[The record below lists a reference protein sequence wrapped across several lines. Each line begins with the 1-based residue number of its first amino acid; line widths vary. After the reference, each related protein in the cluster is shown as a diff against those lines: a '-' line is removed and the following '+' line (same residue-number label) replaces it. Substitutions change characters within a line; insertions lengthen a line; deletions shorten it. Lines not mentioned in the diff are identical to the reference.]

1 LRAGQARRAHR
12 RRGVL
17 IAAQLTR
24 TRTPGTEADRPLRVA
39 IAGLGPKGLF
49 ALERLLDHAR
59 GLDAAMRMQ
68 IDVFDPHPVPGAGP
82 NYDPS
87 QPAFLRMNFAAD
99 QIDMWWPGSRA
110 VPVSEREAFPV
121 WRARQDDADT
131 GDYPPRAQVG
141 RYLADGF
148 DALRRHAPPNVD
160 LRLWPTTVVAAEPL
174 SGGWLVHTTG
184 ASRRCDELLV
194 AVGHQGGSS
203 VFPVDRRLSRE
214 AVPPRSIVAI
224 RGFALT
230 FIDAALALTEG
241 RGGSFET
248 LDHPYRLRYLPGT
261 DDVRAILPFSR
272 SGRPLLAKPGRAID
286 ARFHGLGRIA
296 AEGRARIALTG
307 GRVDLHSDLVP
318 ILAATTCA
326 NLAAVGGGR
335 ADRSLRVAVGRWLAE
350 AEGGVGTADE
360 LPAAEAIELSLAVAA
375 GSARPGVSWALGHTW
390 RTLSPA
396 IVSRL
401 GGDGLAERDWPA
413 FLRLSAEMERV
424 AFGPPAINAAK
435 LLALVEA
442 GRVDLGH
449 VRGARLEHEHGRT
462 ALRSARGA
470 QAVDV
475 VIDAVLPGPGALGHP
490 GLLAQLVA
498 DGHARIPSGRRGLE
512 IAANGS
518 CRGSVGAI
526 TPGLA
531 ALGRPT
537 EDSVIGNDTLARGQH
552 PQADRWARRV
562 VQRCREEYVQSA
574 RRSLRERAPA

>member
-1 LRAGQARRAHR
+1 
-12 RRGVL
+12 
-17 IAAQLTR
+17 
-24 TRTPGTEADRPLRVA
+24 
-39 IAGLGPKGLF
+39 
-49 ALERLLDHAR
+49 
-59 GLDAAMRMQ
+59 MRMQ
-68 IDVFDPHPVPGAGP
+68 IDVFEPHPVPGAGP
-82 NYDPS
+82 IYDPA
-87 QPAFLRMNFAAD
+87 QPEYLRMNFAAG
-99 QIDMWWPGSRA
+99 QIDMWWPESRA
-110 VPVSEREAFPV
+110 VPPAGRQTFPV
-121 WRARQDDADT
+121 WRARHDDADT

-160 LRLWPTTVVAAEPL
+160 LRLWPMKVVTAEL
-174 SGGWLVHTTG
+174 QGGGWLVRTSGPTR
-184 ASRRCDELLV
+184 AYDELLV

-214 AVPPRSIVAI
+214 AVPAGSVVAI

-241 RGGSFET
+241 RGGSFEP
-248 LDHPYRLRYLPGT
+248 LDHPYRLRYLPGQ
-261 DDVRAILPFSR
+261 DDVRVILPFSR
-272 SGRPLLAKPGRAID
+272 SGRPLLAKPGPAID
-286 ARFHGLGRIA
+286 ARVHGLGRIA
-296 AEGRARIALTG
+296 AEGRARIADIG
-307 GRVDLHSDLVP
+307 GAADLHSDLVP

-335 ADRSLRVAVGRWLAE
+335 ADCGLRVAVGRWLAE
-350 AEGGVGTADE
+350 AEGGVSAAGE
-360 LPAAEAIELSLAVAA
+360 QPAAEAIELSLAVAA
-375 GSARPGVSWALGHTW
+375 GTAPPGVPWALGHTW
-390 RTLSPA
+390 RTLYPA

-401 GGDGLAERDWPA
+401 GGDGLAARHWPA

-424 AFGPPAINAAK
+424 AFGPPAVNAAK

-449 VRGARLEHEHGRT
+449 VRGAELEREHGPT
-462 ALRSARGA
+462 TLRSTRGE
-470 QAVDV
+470 QDVDV
-475 VIDAVLPGPGALGHP
+475 VVDAVLPGPGARGHT

-498 DGHARIPSGRRGLE
+498 DGYARTLAGRRGLE
-512 IAANGS
+512 ITPNGS
-518 CRGSVGAI
+518 CRGAGGKI

-562 VQRCREEYVQSA
+562 VQRCREEYLDNA
-574 RRSLRERAPA
+574 RRDVRERAPA